1 MAESNRSDNT
11 SRESIDDE
19 VALLSRKFMQMMKKK
34 GKFQHSSKGK
44 GTRFKK
50 KYKEE
55 NNEIIYFEYVSLQ
68 RQIKPQSEEESC
80 SFWYALTQIMRD
92 VGIDVPGMAPSIDT
106 TQLKGT
112 LTPQPSPFVSLP
124 PQSPPPPPSQTY
136 PKLSLSP
143 INIKEATTFAK
154 TMKKSL
160 AEACKKAKLD
170 ETLEMKD
177 AWELE
182 EGVLAS
188 VKALFAKDHKKK
200 LTEEARLAALVGK
213 ESKDIVE
220 EVVLES
226 LMTLSV
232 EVLRKAVEEATM
244 MEINGEPMPEV
255 MIVESIQKNM

>member
-1 MAESNRSDNT
+1 
-11 SRESIDDE
+11 
-19 VALLSRKFMQMMKKK
+19 
-34 GKFQHSSKGK
+34 
-44 GTRFKK
+44 
-50 KYKEE
+50 
-55 NNEIIYFEYVSLQ
+55 
-68 RQIKPQSEEESC
+68 
-80 SFWYALTQIMRD
+80 
-92 VGIDVPGMAPSIDT
+92 
-106 TQLKGT
+106 
-112 LTPQPSPFVSLP
+112 
-124 PQSPPPPPSQTY
+124 
-136 PKLSLSP
+136 
-143 INIKEATTFAK
+143 
-154 TMKKSL
+154 MKKSL

-255 MIVESIQKNM
+255 VIVESI

>member
-19 VALLSRKFMQMMKKK
+19 
-34 GKFQHSSKGK
+34 
-44 GTRFKK
+44 
-50 KYKEE
+50 
-55 NNEIIYFEYVSLQ
+55 
-68 RQIKPQSEEESC
+68 
-80 SFWYALTQIMRD
+80 IMRD

-106 TQLKGT
+106 TQLKGDQEFDVAILKT

-255 MIVESIQKNM
+255 VIVESIQKNM